1 MPKNFFGGGGLS
13 DGPRCAVEH
22 FLKGGERSLGGVGKR
37 FWKVPNTL
45 GRVRTPP
52 SARPRKSVHAPQPNR
67 DLTTPAIQAQITRN

>member
-1 MPKNFFGGGGLS
+1 MPKMFFLGGGLS

-52 SARPRKSVHAPQPNR
+52 PPLHAPENQSMLLNR
-67 DLTTPAIQAQITRN
+67 TVI